1 MQLDMHLPKVFP
13 AASFGRQEV
22 KQPLNFFRFAA
33 CDAMSYLRE
42 RRERR
47 VSFLWTKYAPPTAN
61 TPPAMESLGA
71 IGLSAISTAAA
82 SSKTPK
88 SAENV

>member
-1 MQLDMHLPKVFP
+1 VNRKLIV
-13 AASFGRQEV
+13 E
-22 KQPLNFFRFAA
+22 
-33 CDAMSYLRE
+33 
-42 RRERR
+42 
-47 VSFLWTKYAPPTAN
+47 TKITTAN